1 MYVNIKHRENG
12 LVVMIN
18 NKMFPPSYTT
28 EYLRY
33 IYRQV
38 FKEDTEYNLEYIV
51 RATMYIWNNTRI
63 GPKPRSRE
71 AIEKIVRN
79 ACNIL
84 ECGIV
89 EPTIKNYMY

>member
-1 MYVNIKHRENG
+1 MYVKIKHRGKG
-12 LVVMIN
+12 LAVMIN

-38 FKEDTEYNLEYIV
+38 FKEDTEYNLEYIA
-51 RATMYIWNNTRI
+51 RATMYIWNNTQI

-79 ACNIL
+79 ARNIL
-84 ECGIV
+84 ECGIA